1 MEAVSEKKKVWVKPD
16 RKMTMG
22 ELWERFEYDPDYVD
36 DDPAYEAAIYDRYG
50 NPTYGT
56 LCAMYEDEHDIGE
69 TLTVDELFSEWTE
82 IWNEENPEEELCVL
96 PESEAVSSRISSA
109 RAKAASVTF

>member
-1 MEAVSEKKKVWVKPD
+1 MGAVTEKKKVWVKPD
-16 RKMTMG
+16 RKMTMA

-56 LCAMYEDEHDIGE
+56 LCAMYEDKHDLCYGPF
-69 TLTVDELFSEWTE
+69 TPDEFDEWLDE
-82 IWNEENPEEELCVL
+82 IREEADAEMSDEIYKL
-96 PESEAVSSRISSA
+96 
-109 RAKAASVTF
+109 KY

>member
-1 MEAVSEKKKVWVKPD
+1 MGAVTEKKKVWVKPD
-16 RKMTMG
+16 RKMTME

-56 LCAMYEDEHDIGE
+56 LCALYEEEHDIGE
-69 TLTVDELFSEWTE
+69 TLTVDELFEEWNK
-82 IWNEENPEEELCVL
+82 IWYEANPEEKLCEL
-96 PESEAVSSRISSA
+96 PENAAVLSRISSV
-109 RAKAASVTF
+109 KAEGDTVIF

>member
-1 MEAVSEKKKVWVKPD
+1 MEAPAERKKVWVKPT
-16 RKMTMG
+16 RKMTME

-56 LCAMYEDEHDIGE
+56 LCAKYETDHDLGYGPY
-69 TLTVDELFSEWTE
+69 T
-82 IWNEENPEEELCVL
+82 PEEFDAVL
-96 PESEAVSSRISSA
+96 DEWRREAEEEMRHEAYGNKYEVQA
-109 RAKAASVTF
+109 RLQERA

>member
-1 MEAVSEKKKVWVKPD
+1 MGVTEKKKVWVKPD
-16 RKMTMG
+16 RKMTME

-56 LCAMYEDEHDIGE
+56 LCAKYETDHGLLEGPYTI
-69 TLTVDELFSEWTE
+69 DELFAEWNK
-82 IWNEENPEEELCVL
+82 IWYEAQNEDN
-96 PESEAVSSRISSA
+96 
-109 RAKAASVTF
+109 